1 MADEIIFH
9 HYWTSPFSEKVRLAF
24 GLKGLA
30 WRSVEQP
37 TIMPKPHLIPLTG
50 GYRKIPV
57 MQIGADI
64 YCDSQLIL
72 AELERRFPEVPLM
85 PNGGL
90 SHAVGFWADRVVF
103 QAAVAVIFGSLGD
116 KVDPAFVK
124 DREALSGRPFDPAQ
138 MAAAVPLMREQFR
151 AHTSFLE
158 AQLKARG
165 LYLSGAHATVSDIHA
180 HMNVWFL
187 SSFTPAEAEK
197 LLAEFPLVRAWYA
210 VMNTAGHGTHTK
222 MTPDEALAVAKAATS
237 IAEEH
242 ADPHEPNGLKPG
254 MAVTVMADDY
264 GRDPIKGTLVASSA
278 QRIAIRR
285 SDPAVGDVVVHFP
298 RAGFWVLPG

>member
-1 MADEIIFH
+1 MTEIIFH

-24 GLKGLA
+24 GLKGLS

-37 TIMPKPHLIPLTG
+37 TIMPKPDLIPLTG

-72 AELERRFPEVPLM
+72 AELERRFPETPLM
-85 PNGGL
+85 PNAGL

-116 KVDPAFVK
+116 KVDPAFIK

-138 MAAAVPLMREQFR
+138 MAAAVPIMREQYR
-151 AHTSFLE
+151 AHMSFLE
-158 AQLKARG
+158 AQLAARG
-165 LYLSGAHATVSDIHA
+165 PYLSGERATVTDIHA

-197 LLAEFPLVRAWYA
+197 LHAEFPRLRAWYA
-210 VMNTAGHGTHTK
+210 LMGKGGYGKHEA
-222 MTPDEALAVAKAATS
+222 MAPADALAVARAATS
-237 IAEEH
+237 STEES
-242 ADPHEPNGLKPG
+242 ADPNEPNGLKPG

-264 GRDPIKGTLVASSA
+264 GRDPIKGALVASSA
-278 QRIAIRR
+278 TRLAIRR
-285 SDPAVGDVVVHFP
+285 SDPAVGEVVVHFP

>member
-1 MADEIIFH
+1 MAEIIFH
-9 HYWTSPFSEKVRLAF
+9 HYWTSPFSEKIRLAF
-24 GLKGLA
+24 GLKGLS

-72 AELERRFPEVPLM
+72 AELERRYPAVPLM

-103 QAAVAVIFGSLGD
+103 QASVAVIFGSLGD
-116 KVDPAFVK
+116 KVDPAFIK

-165 LYLSGAHATVSDIHA
+165 PYLAGEKATVTDIHA

-187 SSFTPAEAEK
+187 SSFTPAEAAG

-210 VMNTAGHGTHTK
+210 LMNTAGYGTHEK
-222 MTPDEALAVAKAATS
+222 MTPDEALAVAKDATS
-237 IAEEH
+237 IAQEET
-242 ADPHEPNGLKPG
+242 DPNEPNGLKAG
-254 MAVTVMADDY
+254 MAVSVMADDY

-278 QRIAIRR
+278 QRIAIKR
-285 SDPAVGDVVVHFP
+285 SDPAVGEVVVHFP